1 MKHTKRILT
10 LLLAGAMVLGLTA
23 CGKDAGSSTN
33 PDDNKNNETVAQS
46 LGYGYLTAYQ
56 DLNVEL
62 DWVNT
67 SSMCGDTLYV
77 SGDKYTEDTG
87 SGTHLYGINMRSG
100 EVTEVPVPELTHEDG
115 VTEWIQNIRV
125 SPDGSYYLMTT
136 YSYDDSMYA
145 EEAVPYVEAREGE
158 EVAEETE
165 PEAEPAE
172 EPAEEPVEEPA
183 EEPEEESEASEE
195 ASDEELQVMPIS
207 EEASTEE
214 PVEMPAPENMASPTE
229 TYTIYKCDMS
239 GNILSQLDLAEAA
252 ADASEKYGYFNIN
265 NLVMDQNGTAYI
277 ASETVIYCY
286 DAEGNRLP
294 DITPNC
300 SWINQMVVTG
310 DGSIL
315 ISYYGDE
322 AGERIA
328 RIDNGAVSEPLE
340 VDIGEMVYNMSIY
353 PGDGAQ
359 ALLSDGNNL
368 YTLDTAT
375 GKTQLILN
383 WLDSDIN
390 GGNVQTIAALDADNI
405 VALLYNW
412 NSNDVQYE
420 TVTLKKTDISE
431 IPVRT
436 VLTMGMQYL
445 DSELTNAIIDF
456 NRKNNEYRISVMDY
470 SQYNTEDD
478 YEAGGKQLDL
488 DIVSGNAPDIMV
500 LNNGKQQRYI
510 QKGVLAN
517 MTELMEADG
526 FSQDQLVSAPLKAF
540 TSDDVLYGMPYSFYV
555 QSINA
560 SAALLDGRTS
570 WTLSDMAQ
578 IISTLPE
585 DAKVMQ
591 YYTQQD
597 FLNLMI
603 NFNLGRFVDYGAAT
617 CSFDSEE
624 FRQMLEAAKYLPAD
638 YEDDAAVDM
647 VYVDDNQLLQSGEL
661 LMTFQYISGPDEVKN
676 YYNLYCEKNGIVSI
690 GYPSENGS
698 GLMLSADSALAVSAS
713 CQHKDV
719 AWSFIKT
726 LLEEDYQNN
735 LWNFP
740 VLASAFDSKMAET
753 KEKSY
758 YMDGDEKVYYDNTYY
773 LGDTEYTVEPLTEEQ
788 VQQFKTEVEN
798 AQLSGAYD
806 SDIFEIIQEEAAAF
820 FAGDKSAEEVSS
832 LIQNRVSIYL
842 GENS

>member
-1 MKHTKRILT
+1 MKRILS
-10 LLLAGAMVLGLTA
+10 LLLAGTMALGLTA
-23 CGKDAGSSTN
+23 CGKEDGSSGEKG
-33 PDDNKNNETVAQS
+33 DKQSAETVAQT
-46 LGYGYLTAYQ
+46 LGYGYLTEYQ
-56 DLNVEL
+56 DLNVKL

-67 SSMCGDTLYV
+67 SSVCGDTLYV
-77 SGDKYTEDTG
+77 SGDTYSEEAG
-87 SGTHLYGINMRSG
+87 SATHLYGINMRSG
-100 EVTEVPVPELTHEDG
+100 EVAEVPVPNLTHEDG
-115 VTEWIQNIRV
+115 ANEWIQNIRV
-125 SPDGSYYLMTT
+125 SPDGSFYLMTT

-145 EEAVPYVEAREGE
+145 EEPIPYEVEERDGE
-158 EVAEETE
+158 DTAEEAVT
-165 PEAEPAE
+165 
-172 EPAEEPVEEPA
+172 AEEPVEEPA
-183 EEPEEESEASEE
+183 EESAKEPVEEPAEEPEAVQEELPEPEESSAAE
-195 ASDEELQVMPIS
+195 
-207 EEASTEE
+207 TE
-214 PVEMPAPENMASPTE
+214 EMPAPENMASPTE

-252 ADASEKYGYFNIN
+252 ADASEKYGYFNVN
-265 NLVMDQNGTAYI
+265 NLVMDQKGTAYI

-286 DAEGNRLP
+286 DADGNRLP
-294 DITPNC
+294 DITPQCN
-300 SWINQMVVTG
+300 WINQIVATG
-310 DGSIL
+310 DGTIL
-315 ISYYGDE
+315 ITYYSDE
-322 AGERIA
+322 GGQKIA
-328 RIDNGAVSEPLE
+328 RIENGAVSEPLE
-340 VDIGEMVYNMSIY
+340 IDLGEAVYNMSIY

-359 ALLSDGNNL
+359 ALLSDGGNL

-390 GGNVQTIAALDADNI
+390 GNNIQAIAALDADNI
-405 VALLYNW
+405 VALLCNW
-412 NSNDVQYE
+412 NRSDAQYE
-420 TVTLKKTDISE
+420 TVTMKKTDISD

-456 NRKNNEYRISVMDY
+456 NRKNNEYRITVMDY
-470 SQYNTEDD
+470 SQYNTEED

-517 MTELMEADG
+517 MSELMEADG
-526 FSQDQLVSAPLKAF
+526 FSQDLLVSAPLKAF
-540 TSDDVLYGMPYSFYV
+540 TSDGILYGMPTTFYV
-555 QSINA
+555 QTINA

-570 WTLSDMAQ
+570 WTLADMAQ

-591 YYTQQD
+591 YYNQQD

-603 NFNLGRFVDYGAAT
+603 NFNLGKFVDYGAAT
-617 CSFDSEE
+617 CSFDSDE

-638 YEDDAAVDM
+638 YEDNTAVDM

-661 LMTFQYISGPDEVKN
+661 LMTFQYMSGPDEVKN
-676 YYNLYCEKNGIVSI
+676 YFNLYCEKNGIVSI

-698 GLMLSADSALAVSAS
+698 GLMLGADSALAVSAS

-726 LLEEDYQNN
+726 LLSEDYQNN
-735 LWNFP
+735 LWSFP

-753 KEKSY
+753 MEKSY
-758 YMDGDEKVYYDNTYY
+758 YMDGDEKVYYDNTCY
-773 LGDTEYTVEPLTEEQ
+773 LGETEYTVEPLTAEQ
-788 VQQFKTEVEN
+788 VEQFKTAVDN

-806 SDIFEIIQEEAAAF
+806 SDIYEIIQEEAAAF